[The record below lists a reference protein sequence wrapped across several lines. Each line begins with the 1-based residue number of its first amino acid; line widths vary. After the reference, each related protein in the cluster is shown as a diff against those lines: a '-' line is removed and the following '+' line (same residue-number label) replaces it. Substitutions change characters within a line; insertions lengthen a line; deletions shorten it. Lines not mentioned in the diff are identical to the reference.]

1 MNSQKIE
8 TLEERGYFTRAR
20 STLPFPSPISA
31 AIHKSRRS
39 KFELYTEIISQ
50 IKSGVVLPTKI
61 MYASNMSWKPLTEI
75 LHSLCAQG
83 IIEELSTDRD
93 RRTKSYYRVTENG
106 ENVLRYFNK
115 ARDLLEVNAI
125 FAH

>member
-1 MNSQKIE
+1 MNSQRTE
-8 TLEERGYFTRAR
+8 TLEGRGYLTHAR
-20 STLPFPSPISA
+20 RTLPFPSPISA

-61 MYASNMSWKPLTEI
+61 MYSANLSWKPLKEI
-75 LHSLCAQG
+75 LHSLCTQG

-93 RRTKSYYRVTENG
+93 RRTKSYYRVTEKG

-115 ARDLLEVNAI
+115 VRDLLEVEPI
-125 FAH
+125 LTR